1 MMDAKLQNEVAHDM
15 LSRFNLIEVLDD
27 DAGAKQVIVLGR

>member
-1 MMDAKLQNEVAHDM
+1 MGAHLQAEVAQDM

-27 DAGAKQVIVLGR
+27 DAGSKQVVVLGR